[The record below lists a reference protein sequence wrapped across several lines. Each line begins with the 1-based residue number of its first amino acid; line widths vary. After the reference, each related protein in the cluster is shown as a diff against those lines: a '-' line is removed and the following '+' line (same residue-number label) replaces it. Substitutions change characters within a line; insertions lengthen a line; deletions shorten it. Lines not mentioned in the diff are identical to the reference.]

1 MSIKRSFTL
10 VLTLL
15 WFAVSFAQV
24 GLTQPIVLECDSQ
37 PLKQVFAEITKQTG
51 LIFTYGNF
59 NDSQKVTIKADRKL
73 IKEVLTLLAVEVNAD
88 FVIRD
93 KYIIVR
99 PREISSKKERDISG
113 RIWDQ
118 NTGEPIS
125 KASIYIKSSKL
136 LINTD
141 EGGRFNMKLKTEKPW
156 LTLSVAKVNYLD
168 TTVVIGMQDKGPVNI
183 YLKGFPSRSIEEL
196 YPLERKEVTLN
207 AVDTVYPKSELL
219 TKEKVNE
226 GFWEQLAIEKPDF
239 GNIREDFFTAVSFS
253 FIPPI
258 STNKMLSYHTS
269 NNLSINVIGGTS
281 AGLNGLEMA
290 GVYNYTRGNVNGIQL
305 AGVVN
310 RVAGHHSGLQMAG
323 VLNSNSGNTE
333 GLQASGFI
341 NYSDDTLKGIQL
353 AGFYQK
359 AGFATGLQAAG
370 FYNKAD
376 TLVGA
381 QLAGFYNETKVLKGA
396 QISGFLNYTDT
407 LQGIQIGLVNV
418 SKYTKAGFGLG
429 LINYSGNGYH
439 KIELATNSEHTY
451 QLGFRSG
458 WPLLYLHYFGG
469 INNRIKDSTF
479 LQAGFGLASS
489 LKLNNSF
496 ALELDANM
504 RTQRVAQDIGNWQ
517 FNFHNQALIG
527 LSWQPFKKLGIKAGL
542 TLNHFWYDAGDS
554 ANLSYLSITGKSIYK
569 YNDSDY
575 DHKLWWG
582 WQISV
587 MFF

>member
-1 MSIKRSFTL
+1 MSIARTILSI
-10 VLTLL
+10 LTFL
-15 WFAVSFAQV
+15 WCTVCLGQVSLDQR
-24 GLTQPIVLECDSQ
+24 IVLDLEMQ

-59 NDSQKVTIKADRKL
+59 NDAQKVTIKADRKPTR
-73 IKEVLTLLAVEVNAD
+73 EVLNLLSTELNAD
-88 FVIRD
+88 FVMRD

-99 PREISSKKERDISG
+99 QREMSAKREIDISG
-113 RIWDQ
+113 MVWDR
-118 NTGEPIS
+118 NTRKPVS

-141 EGGRFNMKLKTEKPW
+141 EGGRFYMKLKTEKPW
-156 LTLSVAKVNYLD
+156 LTLSVAKVNYQD
-168 TTVVIGMQDKGPVNI
+168 TTVVIGMQDQGPVNI
-183 YLKGFPSRSIEEL
+183 YLKGYPQRTIEAL

-207 AVDTVYPKSELL
+207 AVDTILPDTELL
-219 TKEKVNE
+219 TMEKVKD
-226 GFWEQLAIEKPDF
+226 GFWEQLALEKPDF
-239 GNIREDFFTAVSFS
+239 GNIKEDFFTSVSFS
-253 FIPPI
+253 LIPPI
-258 STNKMLSYHTS
+258 STNKMLSYHTA

-281 AGLNGLEMA
+281 AGVSGLEMA

-310 RVAGHHSGLQMAG
+310 RVAGHQSGIQMAG
-323 VLNSNSGNTE
+323 ILNSNSGNTE

-359 AGFATGLQAAG
+359 ADFATGLQAAG
-370 FYNKAD
+370 FYNSAD

-381 QLAGFYNETKVLKGA
+381 QLSGFYNEASVLKGA
-396 QISGFLNYTDT
+396 QISSFLNYADT
-407 LQGIQIGLVNV
+407 LQGVQIGLVNV

-429 LINYSGNGYH
+429 LFNYSGNGYH
-439 KIELATNSEHTY
+439 KLEIATNSEQTY
-451 QLGFRSG
+451 QLGLRSG

-469 INNRIKDSTF
+469 FNNRIKDSTF
-479 LQAGFGLASS
+479 LQAGFGIGSS
-489 LKLNNSF
+489 LKLNNGF

-504 RTQRVAQDIGNWQ
+504 RTQRVAQDFGNWQ

-542 TLNHFWYDAGDS
+542 TLNHFWYDPEDS
-554 ANLSYLSITGKSIYK
+554 ANLSYLSLTGKSIYK
-569 YNDSDY
+569 YNDGDY

-587 MFF
+587 LFF